1 MTEAV
6 AGADAGALAADRAA
20 RLLAIVLDRSPW
32 TPHDLAEALDAQPAA
47 VGSLLN
53 ALERHGLITADAEL
67 GSVRPGPTALR
78 FARSGIG
85 QANLVELAHPSLRRL
100 ADETG
105 ETANLIVPRPDG
117 NESVQ
122 QIDGSHLL
130 GVTNWI
136 GRPLAN
142 HCTAAGK
149 VFLAFG
155 AAELPAGGLERL
167 TPETITDPERLR
179 AELETVREQEYATI
193 VDELET
199 GLSAVAA
206 PIRDSAGTVVAALS
220 VSGASLRLA
229 PQRLA
234 LIGRVAHEQAADVSA
249 RLGFEAPPGGA
260 RGPGSLS

>member
-6 AGADAGALAADRAA
+6 AGGDAGALAVDRAA

-32 TPHDLAEALDAQPAA
+32 TPKELAAALGAELTAVQPMLD
-47 VGSLLN
+47 S
-53 ALERHGLITADAEL
+53 LERHGLIAADAEH

-78 FARSGIG
+78 FARSGMG
-85 QANLVELAHPSLRRL
+85 RANLVELAHPSLRRL

-117 NESVQ
+117 NESVE

-136 GRPLAN
+136 GRPLAH

-155 AAELPAGGLERL
+155 AAELPAGKIERL
-167 TPETITDPERLR
+167 TPETITDPGRLR

-206 PIRDSAGTVVAALS
+206 PIRDHAGTVVAALS

-229 PQRLA
+229 PARLA
-234 LIGRVAHEQAADVSA
+234 LIGRVAREQAATVSA